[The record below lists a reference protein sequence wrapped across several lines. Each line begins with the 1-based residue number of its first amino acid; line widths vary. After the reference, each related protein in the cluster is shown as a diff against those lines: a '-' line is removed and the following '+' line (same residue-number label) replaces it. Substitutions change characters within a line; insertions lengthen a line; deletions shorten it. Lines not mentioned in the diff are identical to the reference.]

1 MSLVLLCS
9 GMEVFK
15 WETYFGFSGQTHT
28 VGGIAPD
35 SFSTVPSVDQ
45 HHYKFSSFV
54 LIER

>member
-1 MSLVLLCS
+1 MSLVLLFS
-9 GMEVFK
+9 GMGVFK

-35 SFSTVPSVDQ
+35 NSSTVPSVDQ
-45 HHYKFSSFV
+45 HPYKFSSFV